1 MKGRFGEKG
10 KQMLE
15 NECKGESAHCMR
27 ENFESEK
34 MLGGKEEKESKR
46 ERVNANCKT
55 AIREQV
61 RLMVT
66 ENGRGISRE

>member
-46 ERVNANCKT
+46 EREWT
-55 AIREQV
+55 QIV
-61 RLMVT
+61 RQQ
-66 ENGRGISRE
+66 